1 LLRKWGSLLPCSIG
15 GDRPSCCFVLSH
27 EVLLFFLFSYFS
39 FLKPITLQVQSSTFN
54 MTATI
59 DVEEVLSKLD
69 IVEKVSL
76 LAGAYYS
83 PNSIQPL
90 S

>member
-1 LLRKWGSLLPCSIG
+1 
-15 GDRPSCCFVLSH
+15 
-27 EVLLFFLFSYFS
+27 
-39 FLKPITLQVQSSTFN
+39 